1 MKKNILLIWV
11 ALFNITAVL
20 AQEQKE
26 VAKFYVTHAINN
38 GNDVTEWAIRDKIFT
53 VFYYVGNDL
62 YMANVS
68 ERSDTQSW
76 GKVFGGHSENKKETS
91 TEYATDTYYFN
102 WNYTNSYDSKKGT
115 CKVLFTKIYKP
126 QGVVSKLKLI
136 TESLDVT
143 EYIGYMEG
151 SIDFS
156 NY

>member
-76 GKVFGGHSENKKETS
+76 RKVFGGHSENKKETS